1 MDRQERLGTQRS
13 GEVHHARGTLN
24 LARALGWFSVALG
37 AVELAAPGTVAR
49 SLGARRGGVVAT
61 FGAREVA
68 AGIGILASRDPTP
81 WVKARVAGDVLDI
94 AALAAQLGPS
104 NPKRAGAMV
113 ALGAVLGATALDLY
127 CVAELEAEKRRGPPP
142 DYSDR
147 VGLRRPGSIA
157 A

>member
-1 MDRQERLGTQRS
+1 MQRTPRREHPS
-13 GEVHHARGTLN
+13 RDIHHARGTLN
-24 LARALGWFSVALG
+24 LARALGWFSLALG

-68 AGIGILASRDPTP
+68 AGIGILAARDPTP
-81 WVKARVAGDVLDI
+81 WVKARIAGDVLDI
-94 AALAAQLGPS
+94 AALASQLGPG
-104 NPKRAGAMV
+104 NARRAGAMV

-127 CVAELEAEKRRGPPP
+127 CAAELEAENRRGPPP
-142 DYSDR
+142 DYGDR
-147 VGLRRPGSIA
+147 AGIRRSGPLA

>member
-1 MDRQERLGTQRS
+1 MDRQNRQRTVPSHGAHHPSTTLG
-13 GEVHHARGTLN
+13 
-24 LARALGWFSVALG
+24 LARALGWFSIALG

-68 AGIGILASRDPTP
+68 AGIGILAARDPTP

-94 AALAAQLGPS
+94 AALAAQLGPG
-104 NPKRAGAMV
+104 NPRRAGAMV

-127 CVAELEAEKRRGPPP
+127 CVAQLEAENRRGTPP
-142 DYSDR
+142 DYGDR
-147 VGLRRPGSIA
+147 VGIRRSPA
-157 A
+157 MA

>member
-1 MDRQERLGTQRS
+1 MEHQDRHRTSRSQAVPRTSRTQ
-13 GEVHHARGTLN
+13 GF
-24 LARALGWFSVALG
+24 ARALGWFSLALG

-68 AGIGILASRDPTP
+68 TGIGILVARDPTP

-94 AALAAQLGPS
+94 AALAAQLGPG
-104 NPKRAGAMV
+104 NPRRAGAMV

-127 CVAELEAEKRRGPPP
+127 CTAELEAERRRGPPP
-142 DYSDR
+142 DYGDR
-147 VGLRRPGSIA
+147 VGIARRVPV
-157 A
+157 

>member
-1 MDRQERLGTQRS
+1 MDRQDRNGASPAGRVHYSSTTLG
-13 GEVHHARGTLN
+13 
-24 LARALGWFSVALG
+24 LARALGWFSLALG

-68 AGIGILASRDPTP
+68 SGIGILASRDPTP

-94 AALAAQLGPS
+94 AALAAQLGPG
-104 NPKRAGAMV
+104 NPRRVGAMV
-113 ALGAVLGATALDLY
+113 ALGAVLGATALDIY
-127 CVAELEAEKRRGPPP
+127 CAAELDAEKRRGPPP

-147 VGLRRPGSIA
+147 VGIRRPQSLSA
-157 A
+157 